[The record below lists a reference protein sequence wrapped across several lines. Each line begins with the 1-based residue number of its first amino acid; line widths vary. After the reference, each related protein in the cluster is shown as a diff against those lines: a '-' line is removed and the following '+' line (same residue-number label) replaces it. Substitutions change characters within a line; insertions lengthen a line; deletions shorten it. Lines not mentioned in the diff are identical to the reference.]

1 MKIVNTAN
9 NKVLANII
17 TNHRMSIEE
26 ALELVGYDLSQ
37 CDDDGA
43 YIDDDGEQF
52 WIEDCCEEADEDK
65 GESENMK
72 TKTLYALKRNSIWL
86 PRRNHG
92 KDYKAYAPLI
102 SLEAQDDCEPV
113 ELQRG
118 ESLEEL
124 KAVLNS
130 DACRPYI
137 DNKSGS
143 DILYVEYYVEEAE
156 YTRDDEEEWEFSAG
170 SNYYEREADNTPMS
184 DKGKANL

>member
-130 DACRPYI
+130 DACAPT
-137 DNKSGS
+137 ST
-143 DILYVEYYVEEAE
+143 
-156 YTRDDEEEWEFSAG
+156 TRAAVTSSTLSTTWKK
-170 SNYYEREADNTPMS
+170 RNTPATMKKNGSFPPAQITMS
-184 DKGKANL
+184 VKQITRR